1 MDFVGSIVLTLHYLE
16 IIAWSSFAL
25 VYPLCASIQ
34 AMENKSRKDMR
45 KLMAYWI
52 IFSLLLL
59 FEIALGNIVR
69 LITPLWS
76 CIKLMVVCWFGLPHF
91 EQADYF
97 YCNQIDPFLSELRSS
112 IIHYLCKPMEE
123 IILTE
128 ESFLALVE
136 KFVDLNGSEAL
147 EELVARKA
155 EQKEECKG
163 NIIIEPMIQLD
174 TKDGNMKPTRNIE
187 REENVTTIQLD
198 AKDGNVKPKRNKKRE
213 ENAATVQ
220 ASLQNKPYVED
231 LKVEQE
237 ESKGSI
243 EPVVYQ
249 PDAKDE
255 EHVKPERNIEMD
267 ENLTTIQASL
277 QKKPGVED
285 VKAEQKEESKG
296 SIEPVVQPDSEDEN
310 LKQTE
315 RSTEENVATTQVVVN
330 SMDELH
336 QPAAATVEEAAAA
349 NQTERNVDQTEKN
362 IKTKNTIKN
371 ILTCT
376 TCQLSVHHEKIMQ
389 AHLLGKKHRTNLQ
402 KEIIMKHF
410 G

>member
-174 TKDGNMKPTRNIE
+174 
-187 REENVTTIQLD
+187 

-315 RSTEENVATTQVVVN
+315 RSTEENVATTQKVVVN